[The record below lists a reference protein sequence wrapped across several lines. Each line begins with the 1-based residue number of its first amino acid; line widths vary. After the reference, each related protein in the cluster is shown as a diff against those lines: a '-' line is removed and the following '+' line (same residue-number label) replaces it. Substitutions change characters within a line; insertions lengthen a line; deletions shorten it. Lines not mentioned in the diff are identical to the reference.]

1 MLRYDPKDV
10 RDLSVSAP
18 LLYGKVVVHLE
29 NLQNLFFVLRLLVQR
44 GHDSHADLFSVSFEM
59 ISTALIFWTHMDR
72 LAGLQSDYE
81 WLVSLSYLSRVLL
94 YISLGRI

>member
-10 RDLSVSAP
+10 RDLSIPAT

-44 GHDSHADLFSVSFEM
+44 GHDSHADLLSVSFEM
-59 ISTALIFWTHMDR
+59 VSTALIFWTHMDR
-72 LAGLQSDYE
+72 LAGLHSDYE
-81 WLVSLSYLSRVLL
+81 WLVGLP
-94 YISLGRI
+94 